1 MKPTAFL
8 FAVIC
13 LFVYIPE
20 PSLAQA
26 APAAKTAIEAVLVVA
41 SKSPGKPD
49 PRLAAYDATL
59 RRVLRFESF
68 QYLGR
73 DSAALAIPGEGSL
86 NLGGGQRLDLKTT
99 PAADQRLRVQVSWFE
114 GSRTLMNTGLVLR
127 PGVPAVLGGPA
138 RAEGEVYA
146 VILIATEAGDPA
158 TKIK

>member
-1 MKPTAFL
+1 MKLAAFL
-8 FAVIC
+8 LAVVC
-13 LFVYIPE
+13 LFA
-20 PSLAQA
+20 SLPTRAFAQA

-68 QYLGR
+68 QYIGR
-73 DSAALAIPGEGSL
+73 DRAALAIPGEGSL
-86 NLGGGQRLDLKTT
+86 DLGGGQRLKLKTT
-99 PAADQRLRVQVSWFE
+99 PGADQRLRVQVSWFD
-114 GSRTLMNTGLVLR
+114 GPRALMDTGLVLR

-146 VILIATEAGDPA
+146 VILIAN
-158 TKIK
+158 